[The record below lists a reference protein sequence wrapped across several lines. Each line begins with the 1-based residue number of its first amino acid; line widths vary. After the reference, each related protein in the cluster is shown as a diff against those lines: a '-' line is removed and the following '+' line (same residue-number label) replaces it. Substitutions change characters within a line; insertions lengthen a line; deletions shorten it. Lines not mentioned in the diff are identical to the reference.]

1 MVSATTFTQCGKYS
15 RLDIEKA
22 LAALLQEFGGMK
34 NIISPGDSVLLKANM
49 LSASTPEECITT
61 HPEVVRAVAVQTLE
75 AGGKPFI
82 ADSPGI
88 DRFSDVARKTGMET
102 VARELGIPCVELDDP
117 VPLPVAEGN
126 VFQRIEVSRRAVE
139 ADTIIN
145 IPKLKTHAQM
155 MLTLGVKNLFGTVVS
170 QRKAQWHYNVGLR
183 REAFADL
190 HLDIARGLAPRL
202 TILDGIRGMEGRGPS
217 NGKPRDFGILAAS
230 SDPLDLDFR
239 VCTLLGAPLEEFP
252 LYRAARERGLVDKS
266 ARWDAPGL
274 PEEFE
279 IPPIELPKLDA
290 LHLLPPFLDRFGKR
304 FLASR
309 PVQEKKKCIR
319 CGKCVEICPAGAM
332 NLTKAGDV
340 EIDYEKCIR
349 CYCCQEVCPA
359 DAIRFSKGLLL
370 RVLEG
375 IRR

>member
-1 MVSATTFTQCGKYS
+1 MVSESIFTQCGKYS
-15 RLDIEKA
+15 RNEVENA
-22 LAALLQEFGGMK
+22 LASLLERFGGMK
-34 NIISPGDSVLLKANM
+34 SIVSRGDNVLLKANM
-49 LSASTPEECITT
+49 LSASAPDECVTT
-61 HPEVVRAVAVQTLE
+61 HPEVVRAAAVQTIE

-88 DRFSDVARKTGMET
+88 DRFSDVARKTGMEE
-102 VARELGIPCVELDDP
+102 VARELNIPCVELDDP
-117 VPLPVAEGN
+117 VALPVAEGN
-126 VFQRIEVSRRAVE
+126 VFQRVEVSRRAVE
-139 ADTIIN
+139 ADKIIN

-183 REAFADL
+183 RETFADL
-190 HLDIARGLAPRL
+190 HLDIARGLAPCL

-217 NGKPRDFGILAAS
+217 NGKPRDFGVLAVS

-252 LYRAARERGLVDKS
+252 LYRAAVGRGLVAKD
-266 ARWDAPGL
+266 ARWDAAGL
-274 PEEFE
+274 PEGTI

-319 CGKCVEICPAGAM
+319 CGKCIEICPADAM
-332 NLTKAGDV
+332 KPTRAGDI
-340 EIDYEKCIR
+340 EIDYDKCIR

-359 DAIRFSKGLLL
+359 DAVRFSKGLLL
-370 RVLEG
+370 RTLEC

>member
-1 MVSATTFTQCGKYS
+1 M
-15 RLDIEKA
+15 
-22 LAALLQEFGGMK
+22 
-34 NIISPGDSVLLKANM
+34 
-49 LSASTPEECITT
+49 
-61 HPEVVRAVAVQTLE
+61 
-75 AGGKPFI
+75 
-82 ADSPGI
+82 
-88 DRFSDVARKTGMET
+88 
-102 VARELGIPCVELDDP
+102 
-117 VPLPVAEGN
+117 
-126 VFQRIEVSRRAVE
+126 
-139 ADTIIN
+139 
-145 IPKLKTHAQM
+145 
-155 MLTLGVKNLFGTVVS
+155 
-170 QRKAQWHYNVGLR
+170 
-183 REAFADL
+183 
-190 HLDIARGLAPRL
+190 
-202 TILDGIRGMEGRGPS
+202 
-217 NGKPRDFGILAAS
+217 
-230 SDPLDLDFR
+230 
-239 VCTLLGAPLEEFP
+239 EEFP

-375 IRR
+375 LRR

>member
-1 MVSATTFTQCGKYS
+1 MVSESIFTQCGKYS
-15 RLDIEKA
+15 RNEVENA
-22 LAALLQEFGGMK
+22 LASLLERFGGMK
-34 NIISPGDSVLLKANM
+34 SIVSRGDNVLLKANM
-49 LSASTPEECITT
+49 LSASAPDECVTT
-61 HPEVVRAVAVQTLE
+61 HPEVVRAAAVQTIE

-88 DRFSDVARKTGMET
+88 DRFSDVARKTGMEE
-102 VARELGIPCVELDDP
+102 VARELNIPCVELDDP
-117 VPLPVAEGN
+117 VALPVAEGN
-126 VFQRIEVSRRAVE
+126 VFQRVEVSRRAVE
-139 ADTIIN
+139 ADKIIN

-183 REAFADL
+183 RETFADL
-190 HLDIARGLAPRL
+190 HLDIARGLAPCL

-217 NGKPRDFGILAAS
+217 NGKPRDFGVLAVS

-252 LYRAARERGLVDKS
+252 LYRAAVGRGLVAKD
-266 ARWDAPGL
+266 ARWDAAGL
-274 PEEFE
+274 PEGTI

-319 CGKCVEICPAGAM
+319 CGKCIEICPADAM
-332 NLTKAGDV
+332 KPTREGDI
-340 EIDYEKCIR
+340 EIDYDKCIR

-359 DAIRFSKGLLL
+359 DAVRFSKGLLL
-370 RVLEG
+370 RTLEC

>member
-1 MVSATTFTQCGKYS
+1 MVSESIFTQCGKYS
-15 RLDIEKA
+15 RNEVENA
-22 LAALLQEFGGMK
+22 LASLLERFGGMK
-34 NIISPGDSVLLKANM
+34 SIVSRGDNVLLKANM
-49 LSASTPEECITT
+49 LSASAPDECVTT
-61 HPEVVRAVAVQTLE
+61 HPEVVRAAAVQTIE

-88 DRFSDVARKTGMET
+88 DRFSDVARKTGMEE
-102 VARELGIPCVELDDP
+102 VARELNIPCVELDDP
-117 VPLPVAEGN
+117 IALPVAEGN
-126 VFQRIEVSRRAVE
+126 VFQRVEVSRRAVE
-139 ADTIIN
+139 ADKIIN

-183 REAFADL
+183 RETFADL
-190 HLDIARGLAPRL
+190 HLDIARGLAPCL

-217 NGKPRDFGILAAS
+217 NGKPRDFGVLSVS

-252 LYRAARERGLVDKS
+252 LYRAAVGRGLVAKD
-266 ARWDAPGL
+266 ARWDAAGL
-274 PEEFE
+274 PEGTI

-319 CGKCVEICPAGAM
+319 CGKCIEICPADAM
-332 NLTKAGDV
+332 KPTRAGDI
-340 EIDYEKCIR
+340 EIDYDKCIR

-359 DAIRFSKGLLL
+359 DAVRFSKGLLL
-370 RVLEG
+370 RTLEC

>member
-1 MVSATTFTQCGKYS
+1 MSKSIFTQCGKYS
-15 RLDIEKA
+15 RNEVENA
-22 LAALLQEFGGMK
+22 LASMLERFGGMK
-34 NIISPGDSVLLKANM
+34 SIVSRGDNVLLKANM
-49 LSASTPEECITT
+49 LSASAPDECITT
-61 HPEVVRAVAVQTLE
+61 HPEVVRAAAVQTIE

-88 DRFSDVARKTGMET
+88 DRFSDVARKTGMEE

-117 VPLPVAEGN
+117 VALPVAEGN
-126 VFQRIEVSRRAVE
+126 VFQRVEVSRRAVE
-139 ADTIIN
+139 ADKIIN

-202 TILDGIRGMEGRGPS
+202 TILDGVRGMEGRGPS

-252 LYRAARERGLVDKS
+252 LYRAALRRGLVAGDS
-266 ARWDAPGL
+266 RWDAAGL
-274 PEEFE
+274 PKGA
-279 IPPIELPKLDA
+279 ITPPIELPKLDA

-319 CGKCVEICPAGAM
+319 CGKCVEICPADAM
-332 NLTKAGDV
+332 KLTRAGDI

-359 DAIRFSKGLLL
+359 DAVYFSKGLLL
-370 RVLEG
+370 RVLEC

>member
-1 MVSATTFTQCGKYS
+1 MVSESIFTQCGKYS
-15 RLDIEKA
+15 RNEVENA
-22 LAALLQEFGGMK
+22 LASLLERFGGMK
-34 NIISPGDSVLLKANM
+34 SIVSRGDNVLLKANM
-49 LSASTPEECITT
+49 LSASAPDECVTT
-61 HPEVVRAVAVQTLE
+61 HPEVVRAAAVQTIE

-88 DRFSDVARKTGMET
+88 DRFSDVARKTGMEE
-102 VARELGIPCVELDDP
+102 VARELNIPCVELDDP
-117 VPLPVAEGN
+117 IALPVAEGN
-126 VFQRIEVSRRAVE
+126 VFQRVEVSRRAVE
-139 ADTIIN
+139 ADKIIN

-183 REAFADL
+183 RETFADL
-190 HLDIARGLAPRL
+190 HLDIARGLAPCL

-217 NGKPRDFGILAAS
+217 NGKPRDFGVLAVS

-252 LYRAARERGLVDKS
+252 LYRAAVGRGLVAKD
-266 ARWDAPGL
+266 ARWDAAGL
-274 PEEFE
+274 PEGTI

-319 CGKCVEICPAGAM
+319 CGKCIEICPADAM
-332 NLTKAGDV
+332 KPTRAGDI
-340 EIDYEKCIR
+340 EIDYDKCIR

-359 DAIRFSKGLLL
+359 DAVRFSKGLLL
-370 RVLEG
+370 RTLEC